1 MAAKTRIKILTTG
14 ATTNAPTNLKT
25 GELAYSY
32 LADNGSNNGDRLYIG
47 AAAEDVGTGFATA
60 VAVIGG
66 KYFTDMMD
74 HAKGSLIASS
84 ALITDADSKLAQL
97 KVDDLDLNGDTITNT
112 ATNGS
117 IVLSPNGTGVVN
129 VPDGYKDRTGFG
141 DDSLVTKEYVDDAT
155 SSLSASL
162 TISDGTTSDV
172 ITVGTDTLTFA
183 GGTGIDATVTD
194 NQVSFAIDTTVA
206 TLTGTETL
214 TNKTLTTP
222 VISSISNT
230 GTLTLPTT
238 TGTVALT
245 SDIPTDN
252 SSLANGA
259 GYITGYTVTE
269 TDVTDHEAALSIAT
283 SQLSGTV
290 TNAQLTND
298 GITIGSTDVSLGDTI
313 TDINE
318 LTSLDVDNITI
329 DGNDISTTN
338 TDGNLT
344 LSPNG
349 EGTVTLPA
357 GYESRTGF
365 SDNSLVP
372 KSYVDALAEGLHVH
386 EQVHALV
393 DSTLQSITGA
403 TSVDYDNGSSGD
415 GATLELVGATFD
427 FAGGDFDGVTDIT
440 TGDRVIING
449 ETNKAH
455 NGIYVVTSTTVLTR
469 AEDFDSPTEM
479 AGGDFVFVDSGD
491 TYENSGFVLSDPVGT
506 VGTDNVIFTQFSG
519 LGQVTAGDGLTKT
532 GNIINAVGTTNRI
545 TANADSIDIAST
557 YVGQSSIT
565 TLGTITTGVWNGTT
579 VGVEHGGTGL
589 ATVTDNGVLYG
600 DGTNALDV
608 TAASTADGSILQA
621 DSGGAPA
628 FSNVIDGGDY

>member
-47 AAAEDVGTGFATA
+47 AAAEDGTGFATA

-74 HAKGSLIASS
+74 HAKGSLQANS
-84 ALITDADSKLAQL
+84 ALITNTDSKLEQL
-97 KVDDLDLNGDTITNT
+97 KVDDLDLNGGTISNT

-162 TISDGTTSDV
+162 TISDGTNSDTV
-172 ITVGTDTLTFA
+172 TVGTDTLSFT
-183 GGTGIDATVTD
+183 GGTGIDSTVSD
-194 NQVSFAIDTTVA
+194 NQVTLAIDSTVA
-206 TLTGTETL
+206 TLTGAQTL
-214 TNKTLTTP
+214 TNKTLTAP

-245 SDIPTDN
+245 SDIPTN
-252 SSLANGA
+252 NNELTNGA
-259 GYITGYTVTE
+259 GYITGYTVTT
-269 TDVTDHEAALSIAT
+269 TDVTTHEGDLSIAT
-283 SQLSGTV
+283 SQLDGTV

-313 TDINE
+313 TDINA

-349 EGTVTLPA
+349 EGTVTLPS
-357 GYESRTGF
+357 GYELRNNF

-403 TSVDYDNGSSGD
+403 TAVDYDNGSSGD
-415 GATLELVGATFD
+415 GATLELTGATFD

-469 AEDFDSPTEM
+469 ADDFDTPTEM

-532 GNIINAVGTTNRI
+532 GNQLDVVGTADRI
-545 TANADSIDIAST
+545 TVGTDSIDIAST
-557 YVGQSSIT
+557 YVGQATIT
-565 TLGTITTGVWNGTT
+565 TLGTITTGTWNGTT
-579 VGVEHGGTGL
+579 VGVQYGGTGL
-589 ATVTDNGVLYG
+589 ATVTDNGVVYG

-621 DSGGAPA
+621 DSGAAPA

>member
-47 AAAEDVGTGFATA
+47 AAAEDGTGFATA

-74 HAKGSLIASS
+74 HAKGSLQANS
-84 ALITDADSKLAQL
+84 ALITNTDSKLEQL
-97 KVDDLDLNGDTITNT
+97 KVDDLDLNGGTISNT

-162 TISDGTTSDV
+162 TISDGTNSDTV
-172 ITVGTDTLTFA
+172 TVGTDTLSFT
-183 GGTGIDATVTD
+183 GGTGIDSTVSD
-194 NQVSFAIDTTVA
+194 NQVTLAIDSTVA
-206 TLTGTETL
+206 TLTGAQTL
-214 TNKTLTTP
+214 TNKTLTAP

-245 SDIPTDN
+245 SDIPTN
-252 SSLANGA
+252 NNELTNGA
-259 GYITGYTVTE
+259 GYITGYTVTT
-269 TDVTDHEAALSIAT
+269 TDVTTHEGDLSIAT
-283 SQLSGTV
+283 SQLDGTV

-313 TDINE
+313 TDINA

-349 EGTVTLPA
+349 EGTVTLPS
-357 GYESRTGF
+357 GYELRNNF

-403 TSVDYDNGSSGD
+403 TAVDYDNGSSGD
-415 GATLELVGATFD
+415 GATLELTGATFD

-469 AEDFDSPTEM
+469 ADDFDTPTEM

-532 GNIINAVGTTNRI
+532 GNQLDVVGTADRI
-545 TANADSIDIAST
+545 TVGTDSIDIAST
-557 YVGQSSIT
+557 YVGQATIT
-565 TLGTITTGVWNGTT
+565 TLGTITTGTWNGTT
-579 VGVEHGGTGL
+579 VGVQYGGTGL
-589 ATVTDNGVLYG
+589 ATVTDNGVVYG

-608 TAASTADGSILQA
+608 TAASTADGSLLQA

-628 FSNVIDGGDY
+628 FSNIIDGGTY

>member
-47 AAAEDVGTGFATA
+47 AAAEDGTGFATA

-74 HAKGSLIASS
+74 HAKGSLQANS
-84 ALITDADSKLAQL
+84 ALITNTDSKLEQL
-97 KVDDLDLNGDTITNT
+97 KVDDLDLNGGTISNT

-162 TISDGTTSDV
+162 TISDGTNSDTV
-172 ITVGTDTLTFA
+172 TVGTDTLSFT
-183 GGTGIDATVTD
+183 GGTGIDSTVSD
-194 NQVSFAIDTTVA
+194 NQVTLAIDSTVA
-206 TLTGTETL
+206 TLTGAQTL
-214 TNKTLTTP
+214 TNKTLTAP

-245 SDIPTDN
+245 SDIPTN
-252 SSLANGA
+252 NNELTNGA
-259 GYITGYTVTE
+259 GYITGYTVTT
-269 TDVTDHEAALSIAT
+269 TDVTTHEGDLSIAT
-283 SQLSGTV
+283 SQLDGTV

-313 TDINE
+313 TDINA

-349 EGTVTLPA
+349 EGTVTLPS
-357 GYESRTGF
+357 GYELRNNF

-403 TSVDYDNGSSGD
+403 TAVDYDNGSSGD
-415 GATLELVGATFD
+415 GATLELTGATFD

-469 AEDFDSPTEM
+469 AEDFDTPTEM

-532 GNIINAVGTTNRI
+532 GNQLDVVGTADRI
-545 TANADSIDIAST
+545 TVGTDSIDIAST
-557 YVGQSSIT
+557 YVGQATIT
-565 TLGTITTGVWNGTT
+565 TLGTITTGTWNGTT
-579 VGVEHGGTGL
+579 VGVQYGGTGL
-589 ATVTDNGVLYG
+589 ATVTDNGVVYG

-621 DSGGAPA
+621 DSGAAPA

>member
-14 ATTNAPTNLKT
+14 ATTTAPAQLKT

-32 LADNGSNNGDRLYIG
+32 VADNGSNNGDRLYIG
-47 AAAEDVGTGFATA
+47 ASAEDAGTGFVTS

-97 KVDDLDLNGDTITNT
+97 KVDDLDLNGDTISNT
-112 ATNGS
+112 AANGS

-162 TISDGTTSDV
+162 TISDGTNTDTV
-172 ITVGTDTLTFA
+172 TVGTDTLSFT
-183 GGTGIDATVTD
+183 GGTGIDATVSD
-194 NQVSFAIDTTVA
+194 NEVTLAIDSTVA
-206 TLTGTETL
+206 TLTGSETL
-214 TNKTLTTP
+214 TNKTLTAP

-245 SDIPTDN
+245 SDIPTNN
-252 SSLANGA
+252 SSLTNGA
-259 GYITGYTVTE
+259 GYITSYAVTSG
-269 TDVTDHEAALSIAT
+269 DVTAHEADLTILT

-290 TNAQLTND
+290 TNAQLAND
-298 GITIGSTDVSLGDTI
+298 SVTVGTTEIDLGASSTDIAG
-313 TDINE
+313 
-318 LTSLDVDNITI
+318 LTSVVVDDLTI
-329 DGNDISTTN
+329 DGSTISTTAN
-338 TDGNLT
+338 DTNIV
-344 LSPNG
+344 LSPHG

-393 DSTLQSITGA
+393 ASPLATVTGG
-403 TSVDYDNGSSGD
+403 TINYLNGSSGV
-415 GATLELVGATFD
+415 GATLTVVGATYD

-449 ETNKAH
+449 ETNAAH
-455 NGIYVVTSTTVLTR
+455 NGIYVISSTTVLTR
-469 AEDFDSPTEM
+469 ADDFDTPAEM
-479 AGGDFVFVDSGD
+479 AGGDFVFVDSG
-491 TYENSGFVLSDPVGT
+491 TVYENSGFVLSDPVGT
-506 VGTDNVIFTQFSG
+506 VGTDDVTFTQFSG
-519 LGQVTAGDGLTKT
+519 LGQVTAGAGLTKT
-532 GNIINAVGTTNRI
+532 GNQLDVVGTANRI
-545 TANADSIDIAST
+545 TANADTIDIAST
-557 YVGQSSIT
+557 YVGQNSIT
-565 TLGTITTGVWNGTT
+565 TLGTITTGTWNGTT
-579 VGVEHGGTGL
+579 VGVEYGGTGL
-589 ATVTDNGVLYG
+589 ATVTDNGVVYG
-600 DGTNALDV
+600 AGTNALDV

>member
-14 ATTNAPTNLKT
+14 ATTTAPAQLKT

-32 LADNGSNNGDRLYIG
+32 VADNGSNNGDRLYIG
-47 AAAEDVGTGFATA
+47 ASAEDAGTGFVTS

-141 DDSLVTKEYVDDAT
+141 DDSLVTKEYVDFAT

-172 ITVGTDTLTFA
+172 VTVGTNTLTFD
-183 GGTGIDATVTD
+183 GGTGIDATVSD
-194 NQVSFAIDTTVA
+194 NQVSFAIDSTVA
-206 TLTGTETL
+206 TLDGTQTL
-214 TNKTLTTP
+214 TNKTINGSQL
-222 VISSISNT
+222 VDASVANGKLANDSV
-230 GTLTLPTT
+230 
-238 TGTVALT
+238 TVGSTEIDLGAASTDIVGLT
-245 SDIPTDN
+245 S
-252 SSLANGA
+252 
-259 GYITGYTVTE
+259 V
-269 TDVTDHEAALSIAT
+269 V
-283 SQLSGTV
+283 
-290 TNAQLTND
+290 
-298 GITIGSTDVSLGDTI
+298 
-313 TDINE
+313 
-318 LTSLDVDNITI
+318 VDNITI

-349 EGTVTLPA
+349 EGTVTLPS

-393 DSTLQSITGA
+393 NSPLATITGG
-403 TSVDYDNGSSGD
+403 TITYDNESSGV
-415 GATLELVGATFD
+415 GATLTVSGATYD
-427 FAGGDFDGVTDIT
+427 FADGDFDGVTDIT

-449 ETNKAH
+449 ETNAAH

-469 AEDFDSPTEM
+469 ADDFDTPAEM
-479 AGGDFVFVDSGD
+479 AGGDFVFVDSG
-491 TYENSGFVLSDPVGT
+491 TVYENSGFVLSDPVGT
-506 VGTDNVIFTQFSG
+506 VGTDDVTFTQFSG
-519 LGQVTAGDGLTKT
+519 LGQVTAGDGLTKD
-532 GNIINAVGTTNRI
+532 GNQIDVVGTADRI
-545 TANADSIDIAST
+545 TANTDSIDIAST
-557 YVGQSSIT
+557 YVGQTSIT
-565 TLGTITTGVWNGTT
+565 TLGTITTGTWNGTT